1 MHTSKV
7 ARTYDEG
14 DVATLVAAAGAAAEE
29 LFIVTRLGTRRV
41 EPQQRWERLVEAL
54 KPFGGP
60 SEG

>member
-1 MHTSKV
+1 MDTMK
-7 ARTYDEG
+7 APRKCDDG
-14 DVATLVAAAGAAAEE
+14 DVAALVVAAREAAEE

-54 KPFGGP
+54 KPFGGI

>member
-1 MHTSKV
+1 MDTSTQ
-7 ARTYDEG
+7 ARAYDER
-14 DVATLVAAAGAAAEE
+14 DVAGLVAAAREAAEE

-54 KPFGGP
+54 KPFGVT